1 VGYFIGSALVLIVC
15 AAGYVA
21 GGRQG
26 SGGGPSDV
34 VYAKWL
40 RQGSVVF
47 AVAFFVLFTAYRS
60 FHTVSAGHVGVV
72 YQFGGIVGQ
81 TDSGFVTVAP
91 WQNVKPANVQVQR
104 YTFDKLDS
112 FSQETQNVFL
122 SATLNY
128 QVNPKDIQQLYR
140 SVGPDYFSKLVPNRV
155 NQFFKDETVNFAA
168 TEIAPNRDLIRAHVL
183 KRLKTELAPF
193 SIQVDDLL
201 IDDISFSP
209 EFTSAIEDKQIATQ
223 EAKAAQNRVA
233 KAEAEAQQR
242 VAAAEGDAK
251 ATIARAKG
259 AAEANRLKRATLTP
273 LLVQQNAI
281 DKLDPNVQV
290 ILLPSNS
297 NLLLPGSILGGTVAK
312 P

>member
-1 VGYFIGSALVLIVC
+1 MGYFIGTALVLIVC
-15 AAGYVA
+15 AVGYMV
-21 GGRQG
+21 
-26 SGGGPSDV
+26 GGGQRANMTDAT
-34 VYAKWL
+34 YGRWL
-40 RQGSVVF
+40 RLGSVAA
-47 AVAFFVLFTAYRS
+47 AVVFFVLFTAVRS

-81 TDSGFVTVAP
+81 TDSGFVTIAP
-91 WQNVKPANVQVQR
+91 WQNLKPANVQVQR
-104 YTFDKLDS
+104 YTFDRLDS
-112 FSQETQNVFL
+112 FSQETQNVFI

-128 QVNPKDIQQLYR
+128 QVNPTDIQRLYR
-140 SVGPDYFSKLVPNRV
+140 SVGPDYFNKLVPNRV
-155 NQFFKDETVNFAA
+155 NQFFKDETVKFAA

-183 KRLKTELAPF
+183 RRLKSELAPF

-201 IDDISFSP
+201 IDDIAFSP

-233 KAEAEAQQR
+233 KAQAEAEQR

-251 ATIARAKG
+251 AIIARAKG
-259 AAEANRLKRATLTP
+259 QAEANRLKRQTLTP

-290 ILLPSNS
+290 ILLPSSS
-297 NLLLPGSILGGTVAK
+297 NLLLPGSILGGTPAT

>member
-1 VGYFIGSALVLIVC
+1 VGYFIGMALVLVAC
-15 AAGYVA
+15 AAGYAA
-21 GGRQG
+21 GGRRPTG
-26 SGGGPSDV
+26 EVSPYGP
-34 VYAKWL
+34 WL
-40 RQGSVVF
+40 RRGSV
-47 AVAFFVLFTAYRS
+47 AVAVLFFLFFTAIRS
-60 FHTVSAGHVGVV
+60 FHTISAGHVGVV
-72 YQFGGIVGQ
+72 YQFGDIVGQ

-91 WQNVKPANVQVQR
+91 WQSVKPANVQIQR

-112 FSQETQNVFL
+112 FSQETQNVFI
-122 SATLNY
+122 SATINY
-128 QVNPKDIQQLYR
+128 QVNPRDIQRLYR
-140 SVGPDYFSKLVPNRV
+140 SVGPDYVAKLVPNRV
-155 NQFFKDETVNFAA
+155 NQFFKDETVKFAA
-168 TEIAPNRDLIRAHVL
+168 TEIAPNRDVIRAHVL
-183 KRLKTELAPF
+183 RRLKTELAPY

-259 AAEANRLKRATLTP
+259 QAEANRLKRQTLTP

-297 NLLLPGSILGGTVAK
+297 NLLLPGSILGSSPGTN
-312 P
+312 PG